1 MLGGTKSV
9 ATIRRFACRFS
20 DLFMQF
26 HGHADCGEGWHRVGH
41 PNDPADL
48 VCQIGGFNACHLSMD
63 FAPVAGAEGPG
74 GQSNVT
80 SDNVVGLMFGK
91 MFGKR
96 NRPAET
102 AQPHQGSGHGPGG
115 EGPSGTSPDEAKF
128 PWDGDT
134 SFVACNLATGNLANN
149 LASWVEYDGQV
160 HAETYMAASG
170 AIAGYAAQQSL
181 IAQNASALPSG
192 MHMATSAAGEEF
204 LFGDPLNEM
213 LFAKT
218 EAEAWGRVWPRAA
231 GAAVSAGLPVPS
243 LPSWGDMFRHVA
255 ENLHG
260 PLEGRPSTGPDH
272 QPVVPVRQLLALYW
286 PHVEQLFNADFDDT
300 HRRFGPVPPRWWCA
314 VAAYATARP
323 IIEAKDV
330 LAPAIAL
337 TILMELAIYASKV
350 TRF

>member
-1 MLGGTKSV
+1 MVLAPISAPRWRLFREPYLITAGEKANGVASALG
-9 ATIRRFACRFS
+9 AT
-20 DLFMQF
+20 
-26 HGHADCGEGWHRVGH
+26 V
-41 PNDPADL
+41 
-48 VCQIGGFNACHLSMD
+48 
-63 FAPVAGAEGPG
+63 APVVGAERPG
-74 GQSNVT
+74 GQSRVT

-96 NRPAET
+96 NSPAGS
-102 AQPHQGSGHGPGG
+102 AQPHQGSIHGPGG
-115 EGPSGTSPDEAKF
+115 GGVSGASPDEAKF

-149 LASWVEYDGQV
+149 LASWVEYEGRL
-160 HAETYMAASG
+160 HAETYVAASG

-181 IAQNASALPSG
+181 IAQNSSALPSG
-192 MHMATSAAGEEF
+192 MHTATSSSGEEF

-231 GAAVSAGLPVPS
+231 GAAVSAGLPVSS

-260 PLEGRPSTGPDH
+260 PLEGRPSTGPHH
-272 QPVVPVRQLLALYW
+272 QPAVPVRQLLALYW
-286 PHVEQLFNADFDDT
+286 PHVEHLFNADFDDT
-300 HRRFGPVPPRWWCA
+300 HRRFGPVPPRWWGA

-323 IIEAKDV
+323 IIEAKAV

-337 TILMELAIYASKV
+337 TILMESAIYASKL
-350 TRF
+350 TRL